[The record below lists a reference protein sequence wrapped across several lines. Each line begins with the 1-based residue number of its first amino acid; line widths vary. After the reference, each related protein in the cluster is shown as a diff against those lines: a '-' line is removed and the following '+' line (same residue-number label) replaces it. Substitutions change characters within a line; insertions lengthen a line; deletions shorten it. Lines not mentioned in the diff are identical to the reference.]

1 MNSHQHVGFLPGRKV
16 GERRKEHR
24 APVAHLLEG
33 ATTIA
38 VAFAILAL
46 FVALHRFHKL
56 SLKSGIL
63 RQGAR
68 LVAMT
73 IQATVVVAHFHLH
86 DVSAELNLCGS
97 RPLVVPTMVVETL
110 LHVQHR
116 TLLVQLLERA
126 AAGTVALT
134 VAPTL
139 VMAIHL
145 LHQLNLKISILRHGA
160 CLVASAIVAAPG
172 MAHLHLH
179 HVGAELSVRRGRLPV
194 MMPTVVVM
202 VVVVLLLCVGGRILG
217 TVELDARLPSTLRA
231 LPGHSSQAKGC

>member
-1 MNSHQHVGFLPGRKV
+1 ML
-16 GERRKEHR
+16 
-24 APVAHLLEG
+24 
-33 ATTIA
+33 
-38 VAFAILAL
+38 
-46 FVALHRFHKL
+46 
-56 SLKSGIL
+56 
-63 RQGAR
+63 
-68 LVAMT
+68 
-73 IQATVVVAHFHLH
+73 QA
-86 DVSAELNLCGS
+86 G
-97 RPLVVPTMVVETL
+97 

-194 MMPTVVVM
+194 MVPTVVM
-202 VVVVLLLCVGGRILG
+202 VLVVLLYRKICKAQRFRGRKLQLCSCIALFQVLGGSYFRGFRILSRYNKDPPL
-217 TVELDARLPSTLRA
+217 VKIAFEQSRTLCA
-231 LPGHSSQAKGC
+231 SHIAEACPCY